1 MKLITFLIAPLLF
14 ISAITHSA
22 APQLIDIEVNGPKD
36 KRINILFL
44 GDGYTADQK
53 DIFLAD
59 VGVFKAAL
67 MDSPWGSYTNYFNS
81 YALFAESQQSGATY
95 EDGVTVK
102 NTAYECS
109 YWVANIQRLLACN
122 SSLTFAAKNEYLP
135 ETDMVMV
142 VVNSNLYGGSGGS
155 ISVANRT
162 SPEIVAHEM
171 GHTFVHLADEYDY
184 PGATSAEAPN
194 VTMNIARDTLTWRH
208 WVESSTPLATPETQE
223 YADVVGAFEGA
234 AYQPIGWYRP
244 TLTSRMQVNGAPL
257 GPVNSEQ
264 FVLAMYDAI
273 SPIEAVQPAEGNVIW
288 QPGGNLSVIPLQ
300 PDTTNLA
307 IEWSVNGVKTAETGA
322 IFTGSNLPLSGTATV
337 TAKVIDK
344 TSLVRK
350 DPNDLLSDSASWV
363 VQTNGNSSSSSRS
376 SFNSS
381 SRPSSTSSSSSNS
394 STIAPTQCNWWGQ
407 IVPLCVNISS
417 GWGYENNASC
427 VAVSTCSSQ
436 PYPYG
441 VIGGASSSVINNGSS
456 QSSSSSNSVQSSIAA
471 IQIEAENYDAMS
483 GVQTQTTSDTGGG
496 LNVGWM
502 DAGDWISYTGAKS
515 INIPVSGS
523 YRVEFRVA
531 SQNGGGSFAFQK
543 IGGSPIYASV
553 NVPGTG
559 GWQNWTTV
567 TSTVNLTAGLQG
579 FSIDVKTGGF
589 NLNWYRI
596 TKL

>member
-1 MKLITFLIAPLLF
+1 MKLIKFLIATLLL
-14 ISAITHSA
+14 ISAIAHSA

-44 GDGYTADQK
+44 GDGYTAGQK
-53 DIFLAD
+53 DLFLAD
-59 VGVFKAAL
+59 VAVFKAAL

-109 YWVANIQRLLACN
+109 YWVANIERLLACN
-122 SSLTFAAKNEYLP
+122 SALTFAAKNEYLP

-184 PGATSAEAPN
+184 PGAASAEAPN
-194 VTMNIARDTLTWRH
+194 ATMNIARDTLTWRH

-234 AYQPIGWYRP
+234 AYQPVGWYRP

-264 FVLAMYDAI
+264 FVLSMYDAI
-273 SPIEAVQPAEGNVIW
+273 SPIDAVQPAEGTVIW
-288 QPGGNLSVIPLQ
+288 QPGSNLAVTPLL
-300 PDTTNLA
+300 PDNANLA
-307 IEWSVNGVKTAETGA
+307 IEWSVNGVITTETGT
-322 IFTGSNLPLSGTATV
+322 IFTGSNLPLNGTATV

-344 TSLVRK
+344 TALVRK
-350 DPNDLLSDSASWV
+350 DPNGLLFDTASWV
-363 VQTNGNSSSSSRS
+363 VQTRGSSSSRS

-381 SRPSSTSSSSSNS
+381 SRPSSASASNSSSS
-394 STIAPTQCNWWGQ
+394 AVVPTQCNWWGQ
-407 IVPLCVNISS
+407 IVPLCVNVSS

-427 VAVSTCSSQ
+427 VAVSTCNSQ

-441 VIGGASSSVINNGSS
+441 VIGGASSSAANSS
-456 QSSSSSNSVQSSIAA
+456 LLSSRSSSSSNSVRSSIAP
-471 IQIEAENYDAMS
+471 IFVEAENYDTMR
-483 GVQTQTTSDTGGG
+483 GVQTQPTSDTGGG

-502 DAGDWISYTGAKS
+502 DAGDWISYAGAKS
-515 INIPVSGS
+515 INIPATGT
-523 YRVEFRVA
+523 YKVEFRVA
-531 SQNGGGSFAFQK
+531 SQNGGGSFTFQK
-543 IGGSPIYASV
+543 TGGNPIYASV
-553 NVPGTG
+553 KVPTTG
-559 GWQNWTTV
+559 AWQNWTTV
-567 TSTVNLTAGLQG
+567 TSTINLTAGLQG
-579 FSIDVKTGGF
+579 FGIAVKTGGF